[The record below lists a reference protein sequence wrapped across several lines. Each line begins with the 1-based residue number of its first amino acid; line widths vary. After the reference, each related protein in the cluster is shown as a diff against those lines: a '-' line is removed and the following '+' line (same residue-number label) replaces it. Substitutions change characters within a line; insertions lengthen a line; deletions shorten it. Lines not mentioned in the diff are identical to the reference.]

1 MTNSIAFV
9 LAALIVALLVLDAT
23 VLHWDIPIMV
33 GREMLHLIE
42 WLSFW
47 R

>member
-1 MTNSIAFV
+1 MTNTIAFV
-9 LAALIVALLVLDAT
+9 LAALILGLFALDAALL
-23 VLHWDIPIMV
+23 HWNLPVMV
-33 GREMLHLIE
+33 GREMLQLIE